1 MAEITNNPHDPNEG
15 GQDHH
20 GAVSHE
26 RRDIDIFRIS
36 AFGIGLLL
44 ACIVTVFV
52 MWAMFDFLQKRED
65 AKNDNLAVSQE
76 MLKEKN
82 RQPPEPRLQAAPRV
96 ELHEMLSDENEILTG
111 YGWVDPD
118 KKIVRIPIEEA
129 MDLVAKRGLPYKAS
143 PAGSANDGYRMI
155 PEDSSSGRTLEKISQ

>member
-1 MAEITNNPHDPNEG
+1 MAEITNNPHDPNE
-15 GQDHH
+15 DHH

-26 RRDIDIFRIS
+26 RRDIDVFRIS

-44 ACIVTVFV
+44 ACLVTVFAV
-52 MWAMFDFLQKRED
+52 WAMFDFLAKRED
-65 AKNDNLAVSQE
+65 AKNASFAPVE
-76 MLKEKN
+76 AMMKEKN

-96 ELHEMLSDENEILTG
+96 ELHEMRSDEEEILTG

-129 MDLVAKRGLPYKAS
+129 MDLVAKRGLPYKAT
-143 PAGSANDGYRMI
+143 PAGTASDGYRMI